1 MLGPKLLLAAWLEP
15 SLFSLHSC
23 PSEAKSYQR
32 LQGTLISTHSLQ
44 WLHQCQVDT
53 ISHIVTA
60 VLRTSHVP
68 GLFQTRQ
75 EASLGCMEQEGSI
88 TGLYQT
94 KINASNALINY
105 SGDTKDAINVICL
118 CHAGSPI
125 AILACQQKLTAHAR
139 RQSHMSQCNSS
150 VADPV
155 VGHSNYTNQR
165 WDSKQAAQQLPDVST
180 AALDTLQQD
189 DKHSDCEGIFPADKA
204 AVTYTTAAPSD
215 GDSATAKLADPGV
228 ADSASAD
235 LAEPAHQL
243 AAYHV
248 QTSDAGGYMFMS
260 REDQKI
266 DETSSVAD
274 QGPEADMASEDV
286 PQTKAEAA
294 GLPSIRAV
302 IRDAAASVAEASQAA
317 GFCHSVSTASSASQ
331 HQEGKQGGR
340 ADAELG
346 SRKHSMQPPN
356 DVPQKLTASVPSSTS
371 AGVAMQYP
379 WMDPSDQQG
388 SRDLPP
394 LAEEAPGIH
403 VTFATNVL
411 PSAKHQGHKIP
422 LRYLAAA
429 AADKASVPS
438 PAPTKEEAWVVRS
451 APEQPPVALKPEA
464 EQGQS
469 QHRSLAEHT
478 GTAATAGTF
487 QSHGSTEGSK
497 PLHWQHQQQQQ
508 PSQEYSSPMG
518 GAATN
523 QGDGSMHGNSDNGE
537 TNEGADAV
545 SVASFANSAA
555 SGLGH
560 LMRAQQPWSE
570 SESSSSPDRT
580 SATGSADGK
589 DFSQLQAEVMSQPD
603 TEQQLPQQ
611 PALHVVNQLDSLEQ
625 AQQQLL
631 LSEPEVS
638 AEAGKEE
645 LPSAQQPAQQ
655 DQYVQP
661 VHVTTTTSSSS
672 RPSWALEHQAVQPMH
687 DSSGSRPSWA
697 LEQQAAQPMHDSS
710 GNRPSWALEQQAVQ
724 PMHDSSGSRPGWA
737 LEQQSAHEQ
746 PVHASSSSS
755 SSRPSWALEQVVQP
769 VHESSSN
776 GRPSWVHDQQAA
788 YAPPVIDSSSRTSW
802 AVDELSGASQPW
814 DHPISVV
821 EDEKEGDLVSQQR
834 LQALTG
840 VSQPVLVGV
849 QGNLCL
855 GIQFC
860 CFVYVHRH
868 VLMHAALRLSMIT
881 TVVCVAFGMQNSHL

>member
-1 MLGPKLLLAAWLEP
+1 
-15 SLFSLHSC
+15 
-23 PSEAKSYQR
+23 
-32 LQGTLISTHSLQ
+32 
-44 WLHQCQVDT
+44 
-53 ISHIVTA
+53 
-60 VLRTSHVP
+60 
-68 GLFQTRQ
+68 
-75 EASLGCMEQEGSI
+75 
-88 TGLYQT
+88 
-94 KINASNALINY
+94 
-105 SGDTKDAINVICL
+105 
-118 CHAGSPI
+118 
-125 AILACQQKLTAHAR
+125 
-139 RQSHMSQCNSS
+139 MSQCNSS

-340 ADAELG
+340 ADVELG

-508 PSQEYSSPMG
+508 PSQEHSSPMG

-537 TNEGADAV
+537 TNERADAV

-611 PALHVVNQLDSLEQ
+611 PPLHVVNQLDSLEQ

-697 LEQQAAQPMHDSS
+697 LEQQAVQPMHDSS

-776 GRPSWVHDQQAA
+776 GRPCWVHDQQAA

-840 VSQPVLVGV
+840 VSQPVLVRV